1 MTDISCPNFRSII
14 HTDLKPEN
22 VLMDLPPR
30 PPPDSEQPPPLRSR
44 LPKGGF
50 AVRGVAASIDEL
62 RATLALADKH
72 GLSAEEKRKLKKKV
86 RGWFREWQGV
96 YIRLCGL
103 WYRSALIFFYRA

>member
-1 MTDISCPNFRSII
+1 MATSASWFPSERYPIEVTDVSRPNFRSII

-44 LPKGGF
+44 IPKGGV

-86 RGWFREWQGV
+86 RGWFRK
-96 YIRLCGL
+96 
-103 WYRSALIFFYRA
+103 